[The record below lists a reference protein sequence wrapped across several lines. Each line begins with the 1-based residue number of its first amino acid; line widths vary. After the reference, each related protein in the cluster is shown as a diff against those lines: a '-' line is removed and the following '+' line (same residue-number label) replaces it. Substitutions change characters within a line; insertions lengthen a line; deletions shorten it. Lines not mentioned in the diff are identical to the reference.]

1 MFLPEDIRIFRNLS
15 LLHDTSLST
24 EQRIDLMQTVSPEL
38 LKTHEQFVKT
48 LLGSDYLV
56 TQAPQNKATMPLF
69 KGIQN
74 QSRQVLGFILKMRKS
89 NY

>member
-24 EQRIDLMQTVSPEL
+24 EQRLDLMQTVSPEL
-38 LKTHEQFVKT
+38 LKTHERFVKT

-56 TQAPQNKATMPLF
+56 AQTPQNKATIPLF
-69 KGIQN
+69 KGMRN
-74 QSRQVLGFILKMRKS
+74 QSRLVLGFILKMRKS